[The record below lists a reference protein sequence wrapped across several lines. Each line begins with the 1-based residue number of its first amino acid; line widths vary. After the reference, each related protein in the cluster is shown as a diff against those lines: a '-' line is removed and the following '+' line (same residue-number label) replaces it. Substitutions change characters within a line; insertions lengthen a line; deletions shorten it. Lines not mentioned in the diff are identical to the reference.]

1 MYYSSKAYFL
11 DQVGNVGANW
21 EFFGRQT
28 TLFENL
34 QKKFFEP
41 SSETKMTP
49 KMRATTKFAN
59 SLLYPLPLLENL
71 T

>member
-1 MYYSSKAYFL
+1 MYYSSKTYFL
-11 DQVGNVGANW
+11 DQVGNIEANW
-21 EFFGRQT
+21 EFFGRQIT
-28 TLFENL
+28 QFENF
-34 QKKFFEP
+34 QKILFEP